1 MEGPPG
7 KVVVS
12 SEIIKDYVE
21 RVDILNKAWTIA
33 SRGVLNGR
41 SWSSSCSV
49 YMYNVMKD
57 QNQNRPQSLSP
68 LDRRNASDSVS
79 PHSYHHRP
87 YVTASAMKD
96 SMPSVIEGR
105 LSDDCA
111 ADRLL
116 VVKRRWKLRSDELKQ
131 LEELTSGISGSSG
144 SARTISTHYSISS
157 VCELMLWLT
166 YCFLHCT
173 KQPRVEHFQQFEG

>member
-1 MEGPPG
+1 LNCCEQGGIEWTFM
-7 KVVVS
+7 VIVLL
-12 SEIIKDYVE
+12 DLYVQCHE
-21 RVDILNKAWTIA
+21 ESKPRY
-33 SRGVLNGR
+33 SRFLQPSN
-41 SWSSSCSV
+41 
-49 YMYNVMKD
+49 
-57 QNQNRPQSLSP
+57 
-68 LDRRNASDSVS
+68 RRNAFGSVPPQS
-79 PHSYHHRP
+79 HHQRP
-87 YVTASAMKD
+87 YVTASAMKE
-96 SMPSVIEGR
+96 SMPNVTEGR
-105 LSDDCA
+105 LSDECA

-173 KQPRVEHFQQFEG
+173 KQPRVEHFQQFEE